1 MAIKNIAGN
10 YLRILPG
17 TLKFNLIEVEI
28 YASEDSR
35 RNGVGEFEQK
45 KMQSVSI
52 PMECYDAKADAEKT
66 IMGNILTAQYGE
78 VKKQFPGWEDC

>member
-1 MAIKNIAGN
+1 MAIKNTAGN

-17 TLKFNLIEVEI
+17 TLKFHLIEVEI

-45 KMQSVSI
+45 KMQSVCI
-52 PMECYDAKADAEKT
+52 PMECYDAPVDAIKT
-66 IMGNILTAQYGE
+66 IMQNVLTAQYGE
-78 VKKQFPGWEDC
+78 VKKQFSGWEDC